1 MVDIVASVRCRYK
14 VGMRR
19 RPYFHQLPTWAQRIF
34 AICVVTPN
42 TKYDVRWYCSR
53 IPSILAPGW
62 ERGGGILI
70 FSNIRRPG
78 PFLGITFWYS
88 VMTPKDIHKIF
99 IPQTIFI
106 FLKTLKGIE
115 IQNFEPQNGASLR
128 MNENI
133 IVPPPPRH
141 PLLADRNRG
150 RGGGGGVQTQ
160 ITEKKNSDKGIYC
173 WFFFCNYIIFFLRF
187 KRVETFIGGGGGGV
201 QLFIIII
208 FFFFFWGGGGGGV
221 QILISI
227 ETYITCDFS
236 GGGGGVRSTYPSLDS
251 RKGKK

>member
-1 MVDIVASVRCRYK
+1 MVDIVASVRCWYK

-19 RPYFHQLPTWAQRIF
+19 RPHFHQLPTWAQRIF

-62 ERGGGILI
+62 ERGWGGGGGGTLI

-78 PFLGITFWYS
+78 PFFGLTFWYF

-99 IPQTIFI
+99 IPQKFFI

-133 IVPPPPRH
+133 IVPPPPPLH

-150 RGGGGGVQTQ
+150 RGG
-160 ITEKKNSDKGIYC
+160 
-173 WFFFCNYIIFFLRF
+173 
-187 KRVETFIGGGGGGV
+187 
-201 QLFIIII
+201 
-208 FFFFFWGGGGGGV
+208 
-221 QILISI
+221 
-227 ETYITCDFS
+227 
-236 GGGGGVRSTYPSLDS
+236 S
-251 RKGKK
+251 RLK

>member
-1 MVDIVASVRCRYK
+1 MVDIVASVRCWYK

-19 RPYFHQLPTWAQRIF
+19 RPHFHQLPTWAQRIF

-53 IPSILAPGW
+53 IQSILAPGW
-62 ERGGGILI
+62 ERGGGGGGILI

-78 PFLGITFWYS
+78 PFLGLTFWYF

-99 IPQTIFI
+99 IPQKIFI

-133 IVPPPPRH
+133 IVPPP
-141 PLLADRNRG
+141 LSSQIETGA
-150 RGGGGGVQTQ
+150 GGVQTQ
-160 ITEKKNSDKGIYC
+160 ITEKNSDKGVYC
-173 WFFFCNYIIFFLRF
+173 WFFATILYFFTVQKGRNIYRGMGCNFL
-187 KRVETFIGGGGGGV
+187 
-201 QLFIIII
+201 LLLLL
-208 FFFFFWGGGGGGV
+208 FFFFFWGGGVGGVGV

-236 GGGGGVRSTYPSLDS
+236 GGGGGPDHLSLS
-251 RKGKK
+251 GFAHG